1 MSYFDIN
8 ILIDESMASEQKQH
22 SVYEK
27 ILLKIYKKIKII
39 NKRKQYNLV
48 YEVPNYM
55 FGHALY
61 NVRACIVFIMVALR
75 KKGLFVKYQNPN
87 ILIISWKN
95 AILQNYKKMSN
106 NNNRR
111 TYDKNSFNK
120 INIVNK
126 MQSQQVQNP
135 NIKPKEINMSKINN
149 NLINSFENP
158 QIIQNNTPSHNSRN
172 LDNLIAMSKYL

>member
-1 MSYFDIN
+1 MSYFDITT
-8 ILIDESMASEQKQH
+8 LIDESIATEHKQH

-27 ILLKIYKKIKII
+27 ILFKIYKKIKIV

-48 YEVPNYM
+48 YEVPNYI

-106 NNNRR
+106 NKVRI
-111 TYDKNSFNK
+111 YDKNSFNK
-120 INIVNK
+120 INVVNK
-126 MQSQQVQNP
+126 QQAQPIHSKV
-135 NIKPKEINMSKINN
+135 KEINMNKVNS

-158 QIIQNNTPSHNSRN
+158 DNSKKHNNRH

>member
-8 ILIDESMASEQKQH
+8 TLIDESMATEHKQH

-27 ILLKIYKKIKII
+27 ILFKIYKKIKIV

-75 KKGLFVKYQNPN
+75 KKGLFVKYTYPN

-95 AILQNYKKMSN
+95 AILQNYKKMSQN
-106 NNNRR
+106 NNTNRS
-111 TYDKNSFNK
+111 YDKNSFNK
-120 INIVNK
+120 INVVNK
-126 MQSQQVQNP
+126 QRMQPVYT
-135 NIKPKEINMSKINN
+135 KPKEIDMSKVNS
-149 NLINSFENP
+149 NLINSYETP
-158 QIIQNNTPSHNSRN
+158 QINQNNTQGHNNRH

>member
-1 MSYFDIN
+1 LNFV
-8 ILIDESMASEQKQH
+8 LIT
-22 SVYEK
+22 
-27 ILLKIYKKIKII
+27 
-39 NKRKQYNLV
+39 
-48 YEVPNYM
+48 
-55 FGHALY
+55 
-61 NVRACIVFIMVALR
+61 ALR

>member
-1 MSYFDIN
+1 MSYFDIST
-8 ILIDESMASEQKQH
+8 LIDESMAIEQKQH
-22 SVYEK
+22 SVYET
-27 ILLKIYKKIKII
+27 ILFKIYKKIKIV

-95 AILQNYKKMSN
+95 AILQNYKKMNN

-111 TYDKNSFNK
+111 THDKNSFNK
-120 INIVNK
+120 INVVSKPRMRPILN
-126 MQSQQVQNP
+126 S
-135 NIKPKEINMSKINN
+135 KPKEIDMSKVNS

-158 QIIQNNTPSHNSRN
+158 NQQNTQHNSRN
-172 LDNLIAMSKYL
+172 LDNIIAMSKYL